1 MPCIL
6 ETLSYSVACL
16 QNMGAQAAL
25 QAAQSMTSTGGVTG
39 STGGTVGGMEG
50 EPKTVL
56 RVIVEHMLYPVTIDI
71 LKQVCNASLQ
81 RRIEHVCGCQQCGSC
96 RTQTI
101 IESTLHLA

>member
-1 MPCIL
+1 MMPCIL

-39 STGGTVGGMEG
+39 GTGGGTGGSMEG

-81 RRIEHVCGCQQCGSC
+81 QN
-96 RTQTI
+96 RTCMRP
-101 IESTLHLA
+101 SDVNSVALVGHKP